1 MNRPANTKGARRER
15 DRRIRINAWA
25 SNHRDCALDTIRRM
39 LAQPVATLM
48 TLAVIGIALL
58 LPALLYVAGSNLG
71 QFTDRLEATNRL
83 TVYLAPDISEQSISE
98 IREALDNSELVGSL
112 RFISSK
118 QAAEDFARWS
128 GLGDVL
134 DSLADNPLPAAFVV
148 QPTSADDGTLVSLQE
163 LLNGLSGVDQ
173 IQVDQRWL
181 ERLAGISR
189 LIDRTVMTL
198 VIILA
203 FAVLFITGN
212 SIRTLIANRQ
222 AEIRVMDLMGATRSY
237 MARPFLY
244 MGLWYGLFGGM
255 AAWLLLQCMLLL
267 LREPASTLLASYGP
281 QYQLIGLGGIGA
293 AALLLGSA
301 GLGWLGAKLSV
312 SRHLRALTRS

>member
-39 LAQPVATLM
+39 LAQPVATAM

-98 IREALDNSELVGSL
+98 VREALDSSELVSSL
-112 RFISSK
+112 QFISSE

-148 QPTSADDGTLVSLQE
+148 QPISADDGTLSSLQE
-163 LLNGLSGVDQ
+163 LLNGLTGVDL

-181 ERLAGISR
+181 ERLTGISR

-198 VIILA
+198 VFILA

-244 MGLWYGLFGGM
+244 MGLWYGLFGGLV
-255 AAWLLLQCMLLL
+255 AWLLLQCMLLL

-281 QYQLIGLGGIGA
+281 QYQLIGLGSIGA
-293 AALLLGSA
+293 AVLLLSSA

>member
-15 DRRIRINAWA
+15 DRRIRVNAWA

-39 LAQPVATLM
+39 LAQPVATAM

-83 TVYLAPDISEQSISE
+83 TVYLAPDIDEQSVSE
-98 IREALDNSELVGSL
+98 IREKLDSSELVESL
-112 RFISSK
+112 QFISSE
-118 QAAEDFARWS
+118 QAAEDFSRWS

-148 QPTSADDGTLVSLQE
+148 QPTSADPGTLSSLQE
-163 LLNGLSGVDQ
+163 LLNDLTGVDL

-222 AEIRVMDLMGATRSY
+222 AEIRVMDLMGATGSY

-244 MGLWYGLFGGM
+244 MGLWYGLFGGLM
-255 AAWLLLQCMLLL
+255 AWLLLQCMLLL
-267 LREPASTLLASYGP
+267 LRDPASTLLASYGP
-281 QYQLIGLGGIGA
+281 QYRFIGLGGTGA
-293 AALLLGSA
+293 VVLLLGST